1 MDGVF
6 ETVLPG
12 DTFTYEFRARPYGMQ
27 LYHCH
32 ATPLKKHIH
41 KGLYGAF
48 IIDPKEPR
56 PPARELV
63 MVMNGYD
70 TDGDG
75 ENNFYTVNGRAFYYA
90 KYPIQVKRGELVR
103 IYLANLTEFDLINSL
118 HLHGEFF
125 RYYPTGST
133 DHFEY
138 TDTVMLCQ
146 GERGII
152 EIEFHNAGTFMFHA
166 HQSEFAELGWMGYLR
181 RERLSVE
188 SGSFAARFGGAH
200 WRLWALVPIAALVGA
215 VALFVSTGGS
225 LLELVGQS
233 PPPRDELDVR
243 RVEFRPGEIRVRV
256 TNPQREKIT
265 IASVT
270 VDDAIVPFSV
280 DGDRTLG
287 RLRSATLVVPY
298 DWVDGEPLSVG
309 VTSSTG
315 VQTTEDVPA
324 AFETPQASPRGFLGY
339 ALIGLLVG
347 VLPIALGLA
356 WLPSLRR
363 ASPNWLAAFMALT
376 AGLLTFLALEALV
389 GGVRAAGGAAERAS
403 AGSASSCSGSSRRT
417 SCSPSSRGGSSAA
430 RAPPAGWRWRR
441 SSPSG
446 SALHNLGEGLAIG
459 TSFAVGELA
468 LGTFFVVGFMVHNVT
483 EGLGIAAPIAER
495 GTVSLRRLAVLAL
508 IAGAP
513 AIPGAWLGGFVT
525 SDVLGV
531 LFFAGAAGAALE
543 VVVEVGRYVARK
555 APGGLSS
562 SYVLGG
568 FLAGIAVMY
577 VTGLLI

>member
-1 MDGVF
+1 V
-6 ETVLPG
+6 
-12 DTFTYEFRARPYGMQ
+12 
-27 LYHCH
+27 
-32 ATPLKKHIH
+32 
-41 KGLYGAF
+41 
-48 IIDPKEPR
+48 
-56 PPARELV
+56 
-63 MVMNGYD
+63 
-70 TDGDG
+70 
-75 ENNFYTVNGRAFYYA
+75 
-90 KYPIQVKRGELVR
+90 
-103 IYLANLTEFDLINSL
+103 
-118 HLHGEFF
+118 
-125 RYYPTGST
+125 
-133 DHFEY
+133 
-138 TDTVMLCQ
+138 
-146 GERGII
+146 
-152 EIEFHNAGTFMFHA
+152 
-166 HQSEFAELGWMGYLR
+166 
-181 RERLSVE
+181 
-188 SGSFAARFGGAH
+188 
-200 WRLWALVPIAALVGA
+200 AALVGV
-215 VALFVSTGGS
+215 VALFVSTGNG
-225 LLELVGQS
+225 LFDLVGQS
-233 PPPRDELDVR
+233 PPPRDELDIR
-243 RVEFRPGEIRVRV
+243 RVELRPGEIKVKV
-256 TNPQREKIT
+256 TNPQREEVT

-280 DGDRTLG
+280 DGDQTLG
-287 RLRSATLVVPY
+287 RLRSATIVVPY

-315 VQTTEDVPA
+315 IQTTEDIA
-324 AFETPQASPRGFLGY
+324 AAVETPQASGRGFLGY

-376 AGLLTFLALEALV
+376 AGLLTFLALEALSEAFQLQATLPSGI
-389 GGVRAAGGAAERAS
+389 GGLGVVLLGVVSTYLLLTFLSRRLAPEGGA
-403 AGSASSCSGSSRRT
+403 T
-417 SCSPSSRGGSSAA
+417 GGLALA
-430 RAPPAGWRWRR
+430 TLVAVGI
-441 SSPSG
+441 G
-446 SALHNLGEGLAIG
+446 LHNLGEGLAIG

-495 GTVSLRRLAVLAL
+495 GTVSLGRLATLAL

-543 VVVEVGRYVARK
+543 VVVEVGRYVARR

-568 FLAGIAVMY
+568 YLAGIAVMY